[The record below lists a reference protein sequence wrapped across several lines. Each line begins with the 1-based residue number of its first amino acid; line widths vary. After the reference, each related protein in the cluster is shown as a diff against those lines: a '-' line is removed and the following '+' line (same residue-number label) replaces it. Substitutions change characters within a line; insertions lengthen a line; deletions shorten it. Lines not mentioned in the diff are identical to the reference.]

1 MADALLA
8 AFPNIANAV
17 RKEKTMHTP
26 LPWRMHDTE
35 TETIVGI
42 WPGQPDGKIGGGFAL
57 ASTSA
62 MMRPR
67 EVNEANAALIV
78 QAVNERAGLIAER
91 DALLAVMT
99 KIAQGLSQT
108 NIAKQVD
115 NGSIR
120 QLARLAGEMADEAQ
134 MASARAALA
143 KGAA

>member
-1 MADALLA
+1 
-8 AFPNIANAV
+8 
-17 RKEKTMHTP
+17 
-26 LPWRMHDTE
+26 
-35 TETIVGI
+35 
-42 WPGQPDGKIGGGFAL
+42 
-57 ASTSA
+57 